1 MKDMKRRVV
10 ILACVATAL
19 CFATDLC
26 FTTGLAHAAAKP
38 VAQDTQGDDMPTVF
52 ISGTS
57 SSQMRAAQPP
67 RSTRKKPDTARV
79 APKAAAPKPATSKPA
94 TSKPVTSKAAIP
106 AAPQVEPQS
115 VPRPDFARALNIPVP
130 APRPRGIPAALPST
144 AEPPPAAV
152 HLSVRPRL
160 LFDAR
165 RSALPASWLQVDPA
179 NQVPLMRQAVG
190 VDSEYV
196 RRLVG
201 VEVGYSASGAAEP
214 SRFLFD
220 VRTNSLDQETVR
232 AAVGIPLN

>member
-67 RSTRKKPDTARV
+67 KSTRKKPDTARV
-79 APKAAAPKPATSKPA
+79 APKPATP
-94 TSKPVTSKAAIP
+94 KPVTPKAAVP
-106 AAPQVEPQS
+106 AAPQAVPQS

-130 APRPRGIPAALPST
+130 APRPGGIPAALPST

-152 HLSVRPRL
+152 HFSVRPRL